1 MSYARRFGPKR
12 QSGPL
17 KVIGATKVTN
27 SINFFKK
34 RENWQDILTTALSN
48 VAQKIRDDAEKKIYQ
63 RWKKR
68 TGKLGKSI
76 QPLIGNKNN
85 KAFFGLQSDHPAAK
99 IIEYGGYSPM
109 PSSKS
114 DSIVEYGYKYEG
126 GGSTAPFFEL
136 ARGIWQNQPFAQGTF
151 ACRNALLEGM
161 DDINSEIM
169 RTAHRMKPK

>member
-1 MSYARRFGPKR
+1 
-12 QSGPL
+12 
-17 KVIGATKVTN
+17 
-27 SINFFKK
+27 
-34 RENWQDILTTALSN
+34 
-48 VAQKIRDDAEKKIYQ
+48 
-63 RWKKR
+63 
-68 TGKLGKSI
+68 
-76 QPLIGNKNN
+76 
-85 KAFFGLQSDHPAAK
+85 
-99 IIEYGGYSPM
+99 M

-126 GGSTAPFFEL
+126 GGSNDPFFEL